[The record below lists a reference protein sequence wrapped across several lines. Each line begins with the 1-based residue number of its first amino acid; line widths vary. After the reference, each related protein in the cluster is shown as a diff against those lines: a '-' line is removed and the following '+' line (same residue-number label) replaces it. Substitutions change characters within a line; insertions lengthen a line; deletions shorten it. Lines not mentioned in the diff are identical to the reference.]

1 MQCSWKRKQTTS
13 WVLCQSM
20 QPIIHW
26 VKIRR
31 TFSEFRTK
39 KDRGSKVAFI
49 FATVPAQFVLGHVLF
64 FLAVLILTVCWD
76 YLFEKVKNDAW
87 NISLVS
93 SCKKE
98 IFFHHRINWDF
109 SFNIDLWMVFLSSIK
124 ESSMIIY
131 YARCALSFIYN
142 V

>member
-76 YLFEKVKNDAW
+76 YLFEKVKNV
-87 NISLVS
+87 SLLG
-93 SCKKE
+93 
-98 IFFHHRINWDF
+98 FFLQKRNFFFIIVIHCDF